1 MEIRHLDIY
10 SGGVASQRTVFAHRT
25 LRKPTML
32 LNKNLFTGLEH
43 GVHLSAGGETPMLN
57 SHRDAFEQF
66 MQDKAQGERARQLI
80 AETMQA
86 TREQCATLLNVA
98 ASDITFV
105 SSASEGINIVTYGLD
120 WQPGDNVVIAD
131 VEFGSGVFPWTVLKE
146 QGVEVKI
153 VRHKN
158 WQISL
163 SDIEAQID
171 DRTKVVLM
179 SHVSMFT
186 GQRLPL
192 KELAEMVHRKGAAL
206 VLDATHA
213 VGVVPVDAYHADVVV
228 SSCYKWLLA
237 THGTAIFYW
246 NRETLPE
253 LKPPFL
259 GWNSA
264 AESGGW
270 KDPLNITLHA
280 DANQFLPGNPSYLSI
295 YLLNNALKH
304 LLPLGRDAVEQHAL
318 DLTGRLY
325 EGISQLD
332 LNTLGLSLMTARAAE
347 ERAGNICI
355 MSERV
360 DEISAELRQRGILVW
375 GTYRGDSRLRI
386 SAHVYNDQSDIDA
399 CLGAIQALQ

>member
-1 MEIRHLDIY
+1 
-10 SGGVASQRTVFAHRT
+10 
-25 LRKPTML
+25 ML
-32 LNKNLFTGLEH
+32 LNKKLFTGLDQ
-43 GVHLSAGGETPMLN
+43 GVHLSAGGEAPMLN

-66 MQDKAQGERARQLI
+66 MHDKAQGERARQLI
-80 AETMQA
+80 ADTMQA
-86 TREQCATLLNVA
+86 TREQCASLLSVS

-105 SSASEGINIVTYGLD
+105 SSASEGINIVAYGLD

-131 VEFGSGVFPWTVLKE
+131 VEFGSGVFPWTLLKE
-146 QGVEVKI
+146 KGVDVKI

-163 SDIEAQID
+163 DDIEAHID
-171 DRTKVVLM
+171 ERTKVVLM

-192 KELAEMVHRKGAAL
+192 KELAETVHRKGAAL

-246 NRETLPE
+246 NRKTLPE

-264 AESGGW
+264 AASGGW
-270 KDPLNITLHA
+270 KDPLNITLHN

-295 YLLNNALKH
+295 YILNNALKH
-304 LLPLGRDAVEQHAL
+304 LLPLGRDVVEQHAL
-318 DLTGRLY
+318 NLTGKLH
-325 EGISQLD
+325 EGLSQLD
-332 LNTLGLSLMTARAAE
+332 LNTLGLSLMTAEAAE
-347 ERAGNICI
+347 SRAGNICV

-360 DEISAELRQRGILVW
+360 DEISAQLRQRGILVW
-375 GTYRGDSRLRI
+375 GTYGGDSRLRI
-386 SAHVYNDQSDIDA
+386 SAHVYNDHNDINA
-399 CLGAIQALQ
+399 CLEAFANLQ